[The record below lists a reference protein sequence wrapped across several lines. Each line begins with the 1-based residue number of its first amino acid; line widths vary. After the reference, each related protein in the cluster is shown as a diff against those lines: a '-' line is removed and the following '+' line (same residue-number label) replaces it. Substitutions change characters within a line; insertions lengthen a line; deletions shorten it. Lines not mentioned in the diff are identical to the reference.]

1 MAPLKNVSDN
11 MVAGAVAGA
20 LARLVSAPFDM
31 LKIRFQLQYGSS
43 TSDISQVKYR
53 NIFQATRTVIA
64 EEGFFSLWKGN
75 LSATYLWVTYSMVQF
90 GVYGF
95 MKQWAEKL
103 EATALRYIDPPGAV
117 KGSGKGKGR
126 NEDPFVSVTNNP
138 QSSSKVMPR
147 LLHTFVIFLAGASA
161 GMFATSMTYPFDLMR
176 TQFAIQGKQKTY
188 PSINSFVISTYKNR
202 GLSAFYAG
210 LGPSLLG
217 ICPYIGL
224 NFAFYELA
232 KSSFNADAQGSTGN
246 SAQSGQGRSLWSTLK
261 HGVAGGL
268 AGTASKVVVYPLD
281 TVKKRMQAQ
290 VLQNTATVLS
300 KGIEST
306 LKTSLPNGSLRKY
319 NGVLHCMATMM
330 KEEGVMSLYKG
341 ISPTLFKSFV
351 STAITFSTY
360 DHIFALLQQRRAE
373 GGIKWG

>member
-1 MAPLKNVSDN
+1 MVASPVKNVSDN
-11 MVAGAVAGA
+11 MLAGAVAGA

-31 LKIRFQLQYGSS
+31 LKIRFQLQYASPDAS
-43 TSDISQVKYR
+43 KYK
-53 NIFQATRTVIA
+53 NMFQAARTIIA

-90 GVYGF
+90 GVYGYI
-95 MKQWAEKL
+95 KQWTEKL
-103 EATALRYIDPPGAV
+103 EETALNYIDPPVDPV
-117 KGSGKGKGR
+117 KWSILKGKK
-126 NEDPFVSVTNNP
+126 NEDPFVSATDTNN
-138 QSSSKVMPR
+138 SKSAKVMPR

-161 GMFATSMTYPFDLMR
+161 GMFATSLTYPFDLMR

-188 PSINSFVISTYKNR
+188 PSISSFVVSTYKNR
-202 GLSAFYAG
+202 GLPAFYAG

-232 KSSFNADAQGSTGN
+232 KTTFAAETSETSTNGK
-246 SAQSGQGRSLWSTLK
+246 RSLWMTLK
-261 HGVAGGL
+261 HGLAGGI

-281 TVKKRMQAQ
+281 TIKKRMQAQ
-290 VLQNTATVLS
+290 VLQNTATVLKS
-300 KGIEST
+300 GLEATTKAS
-306 LKTSLPNGSLRKY
+306 GSIPKY
-319 NGVLHCMATMM
+319 HGVMHCIATMM

-341 ISPTLFKSFV
+341 ISPTLFKSFA

-360 DHIFALLQQRRAE
+360 DYIYALLQQRRAE
-373 GGIKWG
+373 GGYEAAR